1 MELKSTLT
9 AIKVGEKTVEEG
21 KVELFN
27 MDINI
32 SQEDKER
39 LKNNP
44 QEFMKELMEGNG
56 LKVKSV
62 SGDKDALI
70 KSIEGRLS
78 DEERGHFGW
87 MHFIL
92 PEEMNS
98 TWRYVY
104 WIEKD

>member
-1 MELKSTLT
+1 MELKSTPT

-44 QEFMKELMEGNG
+44 QEFKGTNG
-56 LKVKSV
+56 RK
-62 SGDKDALI
+62 
-70 KSIEGRLS
+70 R
-78 DEERGHFGW
+78 
-87 MHFIL
+87 
-92 PEEMNS
+92 
-98 TWRYVY
+98 T
-104 WIEKD
+104 

>member
-1 MELKSTLT
+1 
-9 AIKVGEKTVEEG
+9 
-21 KVELFN
+21 
-27 MDINI
+27 
-32 SQEDKER
+32 
-39 LKNNP
+39 
-44 QEFMKELMEGNG
+44 MEGNG

-70 KSIEGRLS
+70 KSIERRLS

-98 TWRYVY
+98 TWKYVY
-104 WIEKD
+104 WTE